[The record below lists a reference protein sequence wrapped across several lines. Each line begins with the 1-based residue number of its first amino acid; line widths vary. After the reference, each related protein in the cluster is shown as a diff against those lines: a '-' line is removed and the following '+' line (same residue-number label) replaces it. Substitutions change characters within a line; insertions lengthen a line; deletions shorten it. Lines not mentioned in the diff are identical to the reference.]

1 MSSNSASSKVVT
13 VDEQAFE
20 RTEDAGVDED
30 GFEVVDETPELRAT
44 VEQETQAKVDS
55 NHPDGIVQD
64 FSHLPLAQEERIRAR
79 EAELE
84 RISAQAEL
92 GMQHGRAE
100 RTREVVT
107 EKFRRLSRRTVT
119 TAEAGDVDPT
129 PDPRETLTQDE
140 LATVNQEAQRIA
152 AKVTCGPSRAAI
164 ARILAKQVADGRDTT
179 TAVFNTLE
187 TVKRM
192 PGVIIPID
200 EVPDVPVSEVSVSG
214 EIIELWR
221 PSSSAISQV
230 GLIADES
237 GKIKFTSWSKSD
249 QKGVREG
256 DRVQIKYAKKN
267 WYRGRCSI
275 ALTYDS
281 RIVFPE
287 RDRRWWKR

>member
-1 MSSNSASSKVVT
+1 M
-13 VDEQAFE
+13 DEQAFE

-64 FSHLPLAQEERIRAR
+64 SSHLPLAQEERIRSR

-92 GMQHGRAE
+92 ETQHGQAE
-100 RTREVVT
+100 RTRAVVT
-107 EKFRRLSRRTVT
+107 EQFRRTSRVAPKRDR
-119 TAEAGDVDPT
+119 AGVQT
-129 PDPRETLTQDE
+129 PDPREALSQED
-140 LATVNQEAQRIA
+140 LATVNREAHRIA
-152 AKVTCGPSRAAI
+152 EKV
-164 ARILAKQVADGRDTT
+164 VDGKGITD
-179 TAVFNTLE
+179 AVFDTLDA
-187 TVKRM
+187 VKQM

-214 EIIELWR
+214 QIIELWR

-230 GLIADES
+230 GLIGDGS

-287 RDRRWWKR
+287 RDRQWWKG

>member
-1 MSSNSASSKVVT
+1 MASKQAFGNEIS
-13 VDEQAFE
+13 VDEQALEHE
-20 RTEDAGVDED
+20 RAAERDDD
-30 GFEVVDETPELRAT
+30 GFEVVDETPDLRAT
-44 VEQETQAKVDS
+44 VKQEKQAKVDS
-55 NHPDGIVQD
+55 NHPDGMVQD

-92 GMQHGRAE
+92 GTQDGRAE

-107 EKFRRLSRRTVT
+107 EQFRRRTRVKPGS
-119 TAEAGDVDPT
+119 EQGGDGT
-129 PDPRETLTQDE
+129 DPREDLSQDE
-140 LATVNQEAQRIA
+140 LATVNREAHRIA
-152 AKVTCGPSRAAI
+152 QKVENGPSRAAV
-164 ARILAKQVADGRDTT
+164 ARLLADKVVDGQEITD
-179 TAVFNTLE
+179 AVFDTLE
-187 TVKRM
+187 AVKQM

-200 EVPDVPVSEVSVSG
+200 EVPDVPGDEVSVSG
-214 EIIELWR
+214 EIVQLWR

-237 GKIKFTSWSKSD
+237 GKIKFTVWEKSD

-256 DRVQIKYAKKN
+256 DRVQIKHAKKN
-267 WYRGRCSI
+267 WYQGRCSI

-287 RDRRWWKR
+287 RDRKWWKE

>member
-44 VEQETQAKVDS
+44 VEQETQVKVDS

-92 GMQHGRAE
+92 GTHEGRAE
-100 RTREVVT
+100 RTRAVVT
-107 EKFRRLSRRTVT
+107 EQVRRRTRANSDRGQHGGV
-119 TAEAGDVDPT
+119 A
-129 PDPRETLTQDE
+129 DPREDLSRE
-140 LATVNQEAQRIA
+140 NLATVNREAHRIA
-152 AKVTCGPSRAAI
+152 EKIEHGPSRAAV
-164 ARILAKQVADGRDTT
+164 ARLLAEKFVDGQGITD
-179 TAVFNTLE
+179 AVFDTLDA
-187 TVKRM
+187 VKQM

-249 QKGVREG
+249 QKWVREG
-256 DRVQIKYAKKN
+256 DRVQIKHAKKN

-287 RDRRWWKR
+287 RDRQWWKG